1 MFYYASKIVW
11 FFLTPSNALVA
22 GVALGVLLGW
32 TRFRRTGKVLA
43 GLSFVMLLFFGLGP
57 GGNLLI
63 IPLERHFPVPGGG
76 LPDAPYG
83 IIILGGGVDDRISST
98 LRYPLELNEAGDRI
112 TALVALAR
120 RYPDAKLVYT
130 GGTGLFLGAAE
141 TSEADAVRT
150 RIAALGVDP
159 TRMVFE
165 TKSLNTTE
173 NAYFTAAMVNPRP
186 DQVWW
191 IVTSAYH
198 MPRSIGC
205 FRRAGFTVKSHSVD
219 FRTVGWADAVAVNPT
234 MAEGL
239 RRTDVA
245 FKEWLGLVAY
255 YATGKTDALFP
266 GP

>member
-11 FFLTPSNALVA
+11 FFLTPSNALFA
-22 GVALGVLLGW
+22 GVVFGVLAAG
-32 TRFRRTGKVLA
+32 TRFRRAGRVMASFSLLVL
-43 GLSFVMLLFFGLGP
+43 VFFGLGP

-63 IPLERHFPVPGGG
+63 IPLETRFPVPGGG

-83 IIILGGGVDDRISST
+83 IIVLGGGVDDRISST

-120 RYPDAKLVYT
+120 RYPDAKLVFT
-130 GGTGLFLGAAE
+130 GGTGLLLGAAE
-141 TSEADAVRT
+141 TSEADVVRT
-150 RIAALGVDP
+150 HIAALGVDP
-159 TRMVFE
+159 ARIVFE
-165 TKSLNTTE
+165 TQSLNTTQ
-173 NAYFTAAMVNPRP
+173 NAFFTAAMVSPTP
-186 DQVWW
+186 GQQWW

-205 FRRAGFTVKSHSVD
+205 FRRAGFTVSSYSVD
-219 FRTVGWADAVAVNPT
+219 FRTVGWSDAMGVNAT

-255 YATGKTDALFP
+255 FATGKTDALFP